1 MSLRSSPRWLRSF
14 AVALVLSTVGAV
26 AGGCS
31 GQGEGERCDHRAS
44 NGGNDDCQNGLTCQ
58 NPPGSV
64 VTYPNGVCCPL
75 DPALATTSAC
85 SPNTGVIDA
94 SPAPPDAGQA
104 PVEAGDDA
112 APSGNDAAPSAD
124 AAATA
129 IDATATDATVA
140 DATVADDAASAIDAT
155 LADAAAE

>member
-1 MSLRSSPRWLRSF
+1 MSLRSSPRWLRSL
-14 AVALVLSTVGAV
+14 AVALVLSTVGVV

-94 SPAPPDAGQA
+94 SPAPPDAGQTS
-104 PVEAGDDA
+104 VEAGDDA
-112 APSGNDAAPSAD
+112 APSGDDAAPSTD
-124 AAATA
+124 AG
-129 IDATATDATVA
+129 ATATDATVA
-140 DATVADDAASAIDAT
+140 DATVADAAASAIDAT